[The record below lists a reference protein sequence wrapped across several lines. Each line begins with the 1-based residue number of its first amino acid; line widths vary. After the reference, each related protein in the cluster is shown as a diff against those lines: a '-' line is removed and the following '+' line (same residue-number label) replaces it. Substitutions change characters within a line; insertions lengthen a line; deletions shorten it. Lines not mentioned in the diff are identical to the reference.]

1 MTTLNTSSPAASSP
15 AASSPCI
22 KLCVIDRLTG
32 LCEGCGRTL
41 QEVMQ
46 WGAMNEADRIT
57 IMAQLPERNAL
68 WSRPASRCAGKPNQ

>member
-1 MTTLNTSSPAASSP
+1 
-15 AASSPCI
+15 
-22 KLCVIDRLTG
+22 VIDRLTG

-46 WGAMNEADRIT
+46 WGAMNEAERIT
-57 IMAQLPERNAL
+57 IMAQLPERKAL